1 MPLRV
6 VLLGLPGVGKGTQA
20 KLLSQHTQTP
30 HVSTGDIIR
39 SAIQAKTPLGVTA
52 EEYMKAGNLVPD
64 DVVIGVIQDWM
75 KSENAINGF
84 LLDGFP
90 RTVPQA
96 EALETILKEN
106 EITLDAVLYFT
117 APIDVVKERLYNR
130 AKIEGRADDSME
142 VIEQRIKVYQEQTL
156 PLIEFYKE
164 KNLLK
169 EIDGTSDIETVFG
182 FIKEKLHL

>member
-1 MPLRV
+1 M
-6 VLLGLPGVGKGTQA
+6 GKGTQA

-64 DVVIGVIQDWM
+64 DVVIGVIRDWM
-75 KSENAINGF
+75 KSEDAINGF

-96 EALETILKEN
+96 EALEAILE
-106 EITLDAVLYFT
+106 ESGITLDAVLYFT

-130 AKIEGRADDSME
+130 ARIEGRADDSME
-142 VIEQRIKVYQEQTL
+142 VIEQRIKVYQEQTS

-169 EIDGTSDIETVFG
+169 EVDGTKDIETVFG
-182 FIKEKLHL
+182 FIKEVLSL